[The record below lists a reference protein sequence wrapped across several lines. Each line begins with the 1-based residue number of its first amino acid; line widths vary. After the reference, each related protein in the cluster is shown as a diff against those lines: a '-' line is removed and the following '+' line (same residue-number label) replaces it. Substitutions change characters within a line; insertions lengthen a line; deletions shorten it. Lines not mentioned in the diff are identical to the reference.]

1 MQYERVIS
9 NPNGYSRDRYHFR
22 QDVWRVFRRLYPSM
36 TFEKQPFA
44 FALDGSR
51 IVVRSTLPFDGAVHV
66 PNTKNVGDS
75 CVVVIDLC
83 PTTQSNGKERSI
95 PIEDRKGNITYL
107 AKELAK
113 AGMEI
118 ADEAGVEYV
127 SLGACAYQRGKRVPI
142 FAVRF
147 MATVRIVDSNACSKG
162 CFEGVSTSKRFL
174 GFGMPILF

>member
-1 MQYERVIS
+1 M
-9 NPNGYSRDRYHFR
+9 NWFNGAR
-22 QDVWRVFRRLYPSM
+22 WRLSLSHCLEGLLIQIPSHDI
-36 TFEKQPFA
+36 A
-44 FALDGSR
+44 
-51 IVVRSTLPFDGAVHV
+51 
-66 PNTKNVGDS
+66 VGDS

-127 SLGACAYQRGKRVPI
+127 SVRVVNPE
-142 FAVRF
+142 AWV
-147 MATVRIVDSNACSKG
+147 KG
-162 CFEGVSTSKRFL
+162 YGEGVMTHHRFL
-174 GFGMPILF
+174 GFGLPIVLGDVPPYQRQ